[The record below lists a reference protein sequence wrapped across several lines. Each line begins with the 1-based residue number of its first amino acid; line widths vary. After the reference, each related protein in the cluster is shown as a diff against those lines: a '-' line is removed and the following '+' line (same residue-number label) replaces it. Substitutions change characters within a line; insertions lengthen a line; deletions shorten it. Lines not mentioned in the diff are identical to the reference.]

1 MSALLLLAACAAAL
15 GGAEGATLWPKP
27 QVCREWRW
35 RRAAT
40 RRDAAC
46 GMRATFAVTCAT
58 QSIAFY
64 PARWGAIQPCAAAL
78 RSTASEGQLL
88 ANPKLGPRSALIAHS
103 TRRGSLGGLMIAH
116 DCHVPWNIDACCE
129 ARAISRKR
137 RGTPSC
143 SAVLRLCAV
152 RTSAASDGGLA
163 SHAAR
168 PCARW
173 NACAMWWHSRLAVVE
188 RRLSATAYYYGD
200 KRHDGSRRL
209 GRASRVN

>member
-1 MSALLLLAACAAAL
+1 MAQAAGLSGMEVA
-15 GGAEGATLWPKP
+15 P
-27 QVCREWRW
+27 

-40 RRDAAC
+40 RRCLRYARDFCGPLRDAVH
-46 GMRATFAVTCAT
+46 RALARALGRHAAMCSGT
-58 QSIAFY
+58 QEHGI
-64 PARWGAIQPCAAAL
+64 G
-78 RSTASEGQLL
+78 GQLL

-143 SAVLRLCAV
+143 SAVLRQCAV

-168 PCARW
+168 PCAR
-173 NACAMWWHSRLAVVE
+173 
-188 RRLSATAYYYGD
+188 
-200 KRHDGSRRL
+200 
-209 GRASRVN
+209 